1 MSCGYLNFL
10 IKIHRFWF
18 SRSFR
23 IREPPV
29 FKSFHMLI
37 FNTLLPWAAS
47 MLLIFFSEL
56 SKISKKNL
64 NPEEHNF
71 IKAIIEY
78 SGIFYL

>member
-1 MSCGYLNFL
+1 
-10 IKIHRFWF
+10 
-18 SRSFR
+18 
-23 IREPPV
+23 
-29 FKSFHMLI
+29 MLI